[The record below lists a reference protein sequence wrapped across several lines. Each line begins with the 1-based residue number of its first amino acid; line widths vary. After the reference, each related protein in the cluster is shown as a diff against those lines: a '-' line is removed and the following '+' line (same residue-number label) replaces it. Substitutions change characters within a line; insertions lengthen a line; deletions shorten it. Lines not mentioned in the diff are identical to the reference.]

1 MPQPMK
7 EKQKILTVCAKYA
20 LPKFVLILMYVLTFH
35 IQIQWRRTLL
45 FHRRHYKWHR
55 LYLSKPC
62 AVETWQHEL
71 SYWGNGVRCPLLTY
85 KIHFGC
91 EPVSL
96 LPGGEDLLLC
106 PSSAWRKISQSGE
119 NGIKY
124 YCRGY
129 TEGLELKM
137 LDVKLKIKV

>member
-1 MPQPMK
+1 
-7 EKQKILTVCAKYA
+7 
-20 LPKFVLILMYVLTFH
+20 
-35 IQIQWRRTLL
+35 
-45 FHRRHYKWHR
+45 
-55 LYLSKPC
+55 
-62 AVETWQHEL
+62 
-71 SYWGNGVRCPLLTY
+71 
-85 KIHFGC
+85 
-91 EPVSL
+91 L